1 MPGFAAALFVIACA
15 SWPPSAASGGADQAA
30 AQAPAT
36 EPTIDEPTVDEL
48 LKTANAAQG
57 KLMYLQCR
65 DCHSLENDDIVKV
78 GPSLQ
83 GLLGST
89 AGQVEGFDY
98 SDVLVESGIVWTP
111 RSLDEL
117 LARPGEFLP
126 GNRMVFAGIGDPE
139 DRANLI
145 LYLQQA
151 TRAADEQKPVI
162 ALFGATAR
170 SGREIIRQGLERG
183 YTIKGFARTPS
194 KLGIEHE
201 NLTLYKGDIY
211 DRASIDVVLDGD
223 EVVLSMIGRGTPADP
238 LAEVGPVDIYTVMGE
253 NLISAMKEKGNTRL
267 IMASSTGVEH
277 RADVDSA
284 KPPPGDMSNMWR
296 WNARHLYNDMYEME
310 KMIEASGLDY
320 LLLRPGFMV
329 EEPARNDM
337 QFNTS
342 GNTPAARVITYEDF
356 AAFIL
361 DHVEGG
367 DYWNTAVGMYSDTVM
382 DPAAEVA
389 KFLERQK
396 AAQQAGQQKS
406 R

>member
-1 MPGFAAALFVIACA
+1 MAFARVGRHLVRHRLRFEAATNHERR
-15 SWPPSAASGGADQAA
+15 SGSGDRRSNGHCR
-30 AQAPAT
+30 
-36 EPTIDEPTVDEL
+36 EPTVEEL
-48 LKTANAAQG
+48 LETANAAKG
-57 KLMYLQCR
+57 KLQYLQCR
-65 DCHSLENDDIVKV
+65 SCHSLEDGDNKQV
-78 GPSLQ
+78 GPTLH
-83 GLLGST
+83 GLFGNT
-89 AGQVEGFDY
+89 AGQTEGFDF

-111 RSLDEL
+111 ETLDEW
-117 LARPGEFLP
+117 LARPGTFLP
-126 GNRMVFAGIGDPE
+126 GNRMVFAGLGDPG

-145 LYLQQA
+145 LYLQQTTA
-151 TRAADEQKPVI
+151 AADEQKPVI

-183 YTIKGFARTPS
+183 YIIKGFARTPS

-253 NLISAMKEKGNTRL
+253 NLISAMQEKGNTRL

-367 DYWNTAVGMYSDTVM
+367 EYWNTAVGMYSDTVM

>member
-15 SWPPSAASGGADQAA
+15 SWPPPTASGAADQAA
-30 AQAPAT
+30 AQAPARK
-36 EPTIDEPTVDEL
+36 PTVDEL
-48 LKTANAAQG
+48 LEPADAAQG

-65 DCHSLENDDIVKV
+65 DCHSLEDGDINKV
-78 GPSLQ
+78 GPTLQ
-83 GLLGST
+83 GLFGST

-98 SDVLVESGIVWTP
+98 SDVLVESDIVWTP
-111 RSLDEL
+111 GTLDEF

-126 GNRMVFAGIGDPE
+126 GNRMVFAGIGDPG
-139 DRANLI
+139 DRADLI

-151 TRAADEQKPVI
+151 TRA
-162 ALFGATAR
+162 
-170 SGREIIRQGLERG
+170 GREIIRQGLGRG

-211 DRASIDVVLDGD
+211 DRASIDAMLDGD
-223 EVVLSMIGRGTPADP
+223 EVVLSMIGRGPPSDP

-253 NLISAMKEKGNTRL
+253 NLISAMQEKGNAKL

-277 RADVDSA
+277 RADANSA
-284 KPPPGDMSNMWR
+284 KPPPDDMTNMWR

-310 KMIEASGLDY
+310 KMIEASGLEY

-329 EEPARNDM
+329 EEPARNDL
-337 QFNTS
+337 QFDTT

-367 DYWNTAVGMYSDTVM
+367 EYWNTAVGMYSETIM
-382 DPAAEVA
+382 DPVAEVA

-396 AAQQAGQQKS
+396 AAQQAGQQKRES

>member
-1 MPGFAAALFVIACA
+1 MKRRTFVASTAAFAALNAVRLR
-15 SWPPSAASGGADQAA
+15 SA
-30 AQAPAT
+30 
-36 EPTIDEPTVDEL
+36 V
-48 LKTANAAQG
+48 
-57 KLMYLQCR
+57 
-65 DCHSLENDDIVKV
+65 
-78 GPSLQ
+78 
-83 GLLGST
+83 
-89 AGQVEGFDY
+89 
-98 SDVLVESGIVWTP
+98 
-111 RSLDEL
+111 
-117 LARPGEFLP
+117 
-126 GNRMVFAGIGDPE
+126 
-139 DRANLI
+139 
-145 LYLQQA
+145 
-151 TRAADEQKPVI
+151 DEQKPVI

-253 NLISAMKEKGNTRL
+253 NLISAMQEKGNTRL

-296 WNARHLYNDMYEME
+296 WNARHLYNDIYEME

-337 QFNTS
+337 QFDTS